1 MMFYKCDSG
10 IKIYMRRQ
18 PHFQPPP
25 GFSLI
30 NKDKRFFTQSIK
42 GGIPITATDFTL
54 SSELRQKKSIIKFYS
69 HCKKQLN
76 FSFFI

>member
-1 MMFYKCDSG
+1 MLYKCDSG

-30 NKDKRFFTQSIK
+30 NKDKRFYTQRK
-42 GGIPITATDFTL
+42 GGIPITADSTL
-54 SSELRQKKSIIKFYS
+54 SPRSKKKA
-69 HCKKQLN
+69 
-76 FSFFI
+76 